1 MLTLQSSQ
9 GSNSNSN
16 SNNNSNNQNGSSSS
30 TSTQSTTWDFGSNG
44 SKDDK
49 GTMPD
54 DSRANGTDPDN
65 ILNSQYARAR
75 RELLELVRDLRA
87 LGYVIRAFYLID
99 FTGF

>member
-1 MLTLQSSQ
+1 MLTLRSSQ
-9 GSNSNSN
+9 GSNST
-16 SNNNSNNQNGSSSS
+16 NNSNNQSGSSF

-44 SKDDK
+44 SEDAK

-54 DSRANGTDPDN
+54 NSRAKGNDPDN

-87 LGYVIRAFYLID
+87 LG
-99 FTGF
+99 

>member
-1 MLTLQSSQ
+1 MLTLRSSQ
-9 GSNSNSN
+9 GSN
-16 SNNNSNNQNGSSSS
+16 SNNNSNNQSGSSF

-99 FTGF
+99 LTGF

>member
-9 GSNSNSN
+9 GST
-16 SNNNSNNQNGSSSS
+16 SNNNGTNNNQNGSS
-30 TSTQSTTWDFGSNG
+30 TPTQSTTWDSSSNG
-44 SKDDK
+44 SEDTK

-54 DSRANGTDPDN
+54 NSRANGNDPDN

-87 LGYVIRAFYLID
+87 LGYVIRAFYLVNL
-99 FTGF
+99 TGS